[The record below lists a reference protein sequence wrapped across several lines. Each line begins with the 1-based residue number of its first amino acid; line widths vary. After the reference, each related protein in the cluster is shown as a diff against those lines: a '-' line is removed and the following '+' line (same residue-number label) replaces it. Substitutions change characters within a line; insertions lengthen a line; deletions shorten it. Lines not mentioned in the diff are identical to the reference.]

1 MSNCWLKSDIL
12 PPKTMADLRNFLRNN
27 GPVNANAGTHNATY
41 QDSDDVDTMELSSD
55 IEATTTSSDICS
67 SEDGGTKTYML
78 SKF

>member
-1 MSNCWLKSDIL
+1 MSNCWLKYDIL
-12 PPKTMADLRNFLRNN
+12 TPDTMVDLRNLLRNN

-41 QDSDDVDTMELSSD
+41 QDSYDVDTMELSSD
-55 IEATTTSSDICS
+55 IEAITTSSDICG